1 MRASRGP
8 VRKPRSRRPRFGQ
21 NRRKVC
27 RFCSDKVRVIDYKDM
42 RTMESFVKERGKI
55 VSARSSGNCARHQRQ
70 LTRALKQARFI
81 ALIPYVRI

>member
-1 MRASRGP
+1 MRIKRP
-8 VRKPRSRRPRFGQ
+8 TRNTRQRRPRFGQ

-27 RFCSDKVRVIDYKDM
+27 RFCADKVRAIDYKDM

-55 VSARSSGNCARHQRQ
+55 VSARSSGNCAKHQRQ
-70 LTRALKQARFI
+70 LNGALKRARFI